1 MWSLKYNYSKP
12 AAQCCMLE
20 VMFHPMSQS
29 DKHPDNF
36 SAEEENISLK
46 EDQLP
51 DPGEAANESIL
62 LSTGILVI
70 RHK

>member
-1 MWSLKYNYSKP
+1 MWSMKYNYSKP

-36 SAEEENISLK
+36 STEEENISLK

-62 LSTGILVI
+62 LSTGIVVT

>member
-1 MWSLKYNYSKP
+1 
-12 AAQCCMLE
+12 
-20 VMFHPMSQS
+20 MFHPMSQS

-36 SAEEENISLK
+36 STEEENISLK

-62 LSTGILVI
+62 LSTGIVVT

>member
-1 MWSLKYNYSKP
+1 MWSMKYKYSKP

-36 SAEEENISLK
+36 STEEENISLK
-46 EDQLP
+46 E
-51 DPGEAANESIL
+51 
-62 LSTGILVI
+62 STIT
-70 RHK
+70 RSR